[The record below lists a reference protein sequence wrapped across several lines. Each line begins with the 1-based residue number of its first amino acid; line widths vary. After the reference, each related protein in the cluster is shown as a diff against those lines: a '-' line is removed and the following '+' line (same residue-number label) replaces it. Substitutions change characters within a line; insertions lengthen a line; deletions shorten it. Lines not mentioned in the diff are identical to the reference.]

1 MKFGRQ
7 IFSRSALIATFA
19 LVAAPL
25 IADTGS
31 GRQVT
36 PTTDPVAPC
45 ETYQVRVGDTLG
57 VIAARTGNSGIRSA
71 DIFEANRD
79 QLNSPDRIEAGLEIR
94 IPCTTGERFVPVLAY
109 PDVPELVV
117 APLWEASSGP
127 GLVQVLIR
135 WGHEAGFDVI
145 VESDGDWRF
154 GVPFSH
160 NGSFRGAVGEVLSG
174 FSTAAVAPYVT
185 FYTNNVMTIGAR

>member
-7 IFSRSALIATFA
+7 VFSRSALIATFA
-19 LVAAPL
+19 LVAGPL
-25 IADTGS
+25 TADTGS

-36 PTTDPVAPC
+36 PMSFPVAPC
-45 ETYQVRVGDTLG
+45 ETYKVRAGDTLG
-57 VIAARTGNSGIRSA
+57 LIAARTGGSGIRSA
-71 DIFEANRD
+71 DIFEANRGLLGSPD
-79 QLNSPDRIEAGLEIR
+79 QLEVGVEIK
-94 IPCTTGERFVPVLAY
+94 IPCTTGERFVPVLADT
-109 PDVPELVV
+109 DVPELAV
-117 APLWEASSGP
+117 APLWEASSGE

-145 VESDGDWRF
+145 VESGGDWRF

-160 NGSFRGAVGEVLSG
+160 NGSFRGAVDEVLSG
-174 FSTAAVAPYVT
+174 FSTAAAAPYVT